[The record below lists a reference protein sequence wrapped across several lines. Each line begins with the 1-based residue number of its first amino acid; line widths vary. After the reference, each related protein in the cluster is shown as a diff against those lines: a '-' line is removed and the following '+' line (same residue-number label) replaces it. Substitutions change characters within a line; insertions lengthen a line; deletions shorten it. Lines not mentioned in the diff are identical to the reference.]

1 MNWYICN
8 ENEDWVIGD
17 DTCEIWQNNLSSPFE
32 RVPNMG
38 WYICKGRNGRLVV
51 VRGEPNIEDY
61 VVGPFSDHEDAFLR
75 LQELELKRLKKGDA
89 VRTLVTLVLCISM
102 AAGAGIAM
110 AEGNGNDG
118 SDSGDSSSSASSGAY
133 AASLAGAAAQ
143 GGSAVAEG
151 GTATAEGG
159 VASATGGNAESGSSS
174 ATVSEAKQFRNA
186 PWVSPPAIQ
195 SSNPCATGWS
205 AGVSGPGIGI
215 GGGRVKE
222 DEQCNL
228 RETARLAYSFGA
240 AAAAI
245 QLLCKSEAWIAS
257 GVACPTDV
265 EPTIDDKLAA
275 GLVQIREDLVT
286 ERDAVCDERVSRC
299 EAEVRK

>member
-1 MNWYICN
+1 MN
-8 ENEDWVIGD
+8 
-17 DTCEIWQNNLSSPFE
+17 
-32 RVPNMG
+32 
-38 WYICKGRNGRLVV
+38 WYICKGRGRLVV

-61 VVGPFSDHEDAFLR
+61 VLGPFATHDDAFER
-75 LQELELKRLKKGDA
+75 MQELELKRESRDGAMRTGL
-89 VRTLVTLVLCISM
+89 TLVAVILM
-102 AAGAGIAM
+102 GAFAGMAM

-118 SDSGDSSSSASSGAY
+118 SDRVSATSF
-133 AASLAGAAAQ
+133 AAAGAFAGARATVGDTSAE
-143 GGSAVAEG
+143 GGSAVASG
-151 GTATAEGG
+151 GD
-159 VASATGGNAESGSSS
+159 SNATGGNAEGGQGVGD
-174 ATVSEAKQFRNA
+174 VSFNETKQFRNA
-186 PWVSPPAIQ
+186 PWVNPPAIQ

-240 AAAAI
+240 GAAALE
-245 QLLCKSEAWIAS
+245 LLCTSEAWVAS
-257 GVACPTDV
+257 GVPCPTGSDL
-265 EPTIDDKLAA
+265 TSDSTDYIDDRLAA

-286 ERDAVCDERVSRC
+286 ERDAVCAEKVARC